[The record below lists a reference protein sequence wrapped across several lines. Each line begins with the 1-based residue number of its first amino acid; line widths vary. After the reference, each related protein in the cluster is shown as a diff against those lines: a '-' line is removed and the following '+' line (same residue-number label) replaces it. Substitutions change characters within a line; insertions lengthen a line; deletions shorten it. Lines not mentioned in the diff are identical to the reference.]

1 MRSLRNFASL
11 LVEVSGFIL
20 GFVMLMLFETAWRIT
35 DLIDWWR
42 DES

>member
-20 GFVMLMLFETAWRIT
+20 GFVMLMLFRNGLEDHRPHRLVAG
-35 DLIDWWR
+35 
-42 DES
+42 

>member
-11 LVEVSGFIL
+11 LVEVSGLIL
-20 GFVMLMLFETAWRIT
+20 GFVMLMLFETAWKIT

-42 DES
+42 DEP